1 MRSIGIMQGRLTPRG
16 PKPIQFFPFDNWQNE
31 FKDAVEIG
39 INEIEFIF
47 DFDRFEEN
55 PLWSDPGIS
64 PMNTVQYYENV
75 VRAMGGASKITNS
88 IRLFMVPGMNHCRGG
103 AGADT
108 FDGIAALGNLIALN
122 ENGMLLSPSI
132 EKRQQKEIER
142 FFGIPAQSFTIA
154 GSDLVGSG
162 ITCTKQGFIAHP
174 KILQKEFNALKKL
187 FCVSGKATSVNYGDA
202 FVGNSVLANAYG
214 ALVGTNTTPSELL
227 RIDEGLGG

>member
-1 MRSIGIMQGRLTPRG
+1 VHITKQTIRGSPFVGVLAIATESVSIVPKGMEKKELNALGETLDVDAIQATIANSPLIGSLAKALGKKMVVPEIVERKEVEFLESQGLKVKT
-16 PKPIQFFPFDNWQNE
+16 I
-31 FKDAVEIG
+31 
-39 INEIEFIF
+39 
-47 DFDRFEEN
+47 
-55 PLWSDPGIS
+55 
-64 PMNTVQYYENV
+64 
-75 VRAMGGASKITNS
+75 
-88 IRLFMVPGMNHCRGG
+88 
-103 AGADT
+103 
-108 FDGIAALGNLIALN
+108 DGIAALGNLIALN

>member
-1 MRSIGIMQGRLTPRG
+1 MHITKQTIRGSPFVGVLAIATESVSIVPKGMEKKELNALGETLDVDAIQATIANSPLIGSLAKALGKKMVVPEIVERKEVEFLESQGLKVKT
-16 PKPIQFFPFDNWQNE
+16 I
-31 FKDAVEIG
+31 
-39 INEIEFIF
+39 
-47 DFDRFEEN
+47 
-55 PLWSDPGIS
+55 
-64 PMNTVQYYENV
+64 
-75 VRAMGGASKITNS
+75 
-88 IRLFMVPGMNHCRGG
+88 
-103 AGADT
+103 
-108 FDGIAALGNLIALN
+108 DGIAALGNLIALN